1 MHAKKYQSRNIRDNF
16 MKKLVS
22 SRVYYLTFI
31 IIIAL
36 VISCSQNKNHHLPNQ
51 ARPVKAI
58 QIGNSNEINGRAF
71 PGRARAFQQVNL
83 SFNVDGSLIELPV
96 KIGDNVKKGSLIAKL
111 DQREFEAK
119 LQSAQAEFI
128 RDQQNYL
135 RAKELVGK
143 GHISKADYDLLK
155 AKLGVAKAN
164 KDIAEKTLKDSV
176 LLAPFDG
183 KISNLYVENYQTVS
197 SKQNIARLL
206 DTSQIE
212 MVIQIPEGLI
222 SYIPFTKDIIV
233 HFDPFPNQTIS
244 AQIKEISNE
253 ASPETRTYPVTLIMQ
268 QPKDIEI
275 LPGMAGNAKGHVEQ
289 TKIKNKFT
297 VPASAVMTTDPE
309 KKTYVW
315 VINPKTQQ
323 VTQCEIIIGEL
334 TPTGISVIKGL
345 HEGAWVVTAGIHSLK
360 EGEKVIIL
368 NEQEN

>member
-1 MHAKKYQSRNIRDNF
+1 MRRF
-16 MKKLVS
+16 VS
-22 SRVYYLTFI
+22 SRVYYLTFTI
-31 IIIAL
+31 AVAL
-36 VISCSQNKNHHLPNQ
+36 VISCSQNQNNHSSIPV
-51 ARPVKAI
+51 RPVKAI

-119 LQSAQAEFI
+119 LQSAQAELT
-128 RDQQNYL
+128 RDQQNFS

-143 GHISKADYDLLK
+143 GHISKADYDLVK
-155 AKLGVAKAN
+155 AKLGVSQAN

-222 SYIPFTKDIIV
+222 SYIPFTKDIV
-233 HFDPFPNQTIS
+233 VRFDPFPKQAIP

-253 ASPETRTYPVTLIMQ
+253 ASPETRTYPVTLLMQ

-275 LPGMAGNAKGHVEQ
+275 LPGMAGKATGHVEQ
-289 TKIKNKFT
+289 KKIQNKFT
-297 VPASAVMTTDPE
+297 VPASAVMTTDSE

-315 VINPKTQQ
+315 IINPKTHQ
-323 VTQCEIIIGEL
+323 VHRCEIVIGEL
-334 TPTGISVIKGL
+334 TPTGISVVKGL
-345 HEGAWVVTAGIHSLK
+345 HEGEWVVTAGIHSLK
-360 EGEKVIIL
+360 EGEKVTIL
-368 NEQEN
+368 DEQEN